1 MLLLRF
7 LLLFVCF
14 FKGRIGLFQSLG
26 REEEECSVQSRA
38 RPLSP
43 WCCWAGVAGHDEHP
57 AQAPASMAEVTGG
70 ALSLSGHSPAH
81 ELEQAPA
88 QQSNFKMK

>member
-7 LLLFVCF
+7 LLFVF

-26 REEEECSVQSRA
+26 REEEEECSVQSRA

-43 WCCWAGVAGHDEHP
+43 WPCWAGLAGHDEHP
-57 AQAPASMAEVTGG
+57 AQVPASMAGATGG

-81 ELEQAPA
+81 ELEQAPT
-88 QQSNFKMK
+88 QQSDFKMK